1 MDKQSEQGS
10 EPEKKESNG
19 QTPQT
24 QQTEERAQHGSWQ
37 TRAQKENMEQKR
49 GRDQL
54 SPSQRSKQMNHVN
67 PQKPN

>member
-37 TRAQKENMEQKR
+37 TRAQKENMEQKQ

-54 SPSQRSKQMNHVN
+54 SQS
-67 PQKPN
+67 